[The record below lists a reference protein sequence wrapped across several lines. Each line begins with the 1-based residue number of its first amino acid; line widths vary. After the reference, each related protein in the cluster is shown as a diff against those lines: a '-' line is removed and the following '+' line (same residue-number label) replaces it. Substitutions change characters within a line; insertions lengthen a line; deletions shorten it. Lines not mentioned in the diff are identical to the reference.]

1 MQELS
6 EHLYLNLTLIFVT
19 WGYVLRDW
27 YIVVSVE
34 LILERRHFDTAA
46 SVGGRQGGCH
56 RLLLNIRRC
65 HQSLL
70 DRRRMISGF

>member
-6 EHLYLNLTLIFVT
+6 EHLDLDLTLIFVA
-19 WGYVLRDW
+19 WGDVLRDW

-34 LILERRHFDTAA
+34 LSLERRHFDTA
-46 SVGGRQGGCH
+46 GGVRGCH

-65 HQSLL
+65 HKSLL
-70 DRRRMISGF
+70 YRRRVICSF